1 MKKQRIL
8 ITGAAGF
15 IGYWLCK
22 KLLDNKNNE
31 VVGLDN
37 LNSYYS
43 VKLKKERI
51 KELKKAKNF
60 LFLKLDLLEKKR
72 LNQLFQ
78 KKKFNFV
85 YNLAAQAGV
94 RYSFENPESYFDSN
108 IIGFN
113 NILNLVE
120 KFKVKKLFFA
130 SSSSVY
136 GDIGPFPKKENTKL
150 NTLNIYSLSKLA
162 NEITAKLFAKKC
174 KAQII
179 GLRFFSIYGEWGR
192 PDMLILKYLLAAK
205 KKKNFE
211 LFNYGNHYRDFTYID
226 DAIQIVL
233 KLSKSKIKKKFDIF
247 NICSSKPIKITKILK
262 TINKLQIKTKVTKK
276 PLHKADVYK
285 TYGDNRKV
293 QNIVKKIKFTNYKIG
308 VQNTV
313 NGIKKTDICFNTI
326 SII

>member
-1 MKKQRIL
+1 MKKQKIL

-60 LFLKLDLLEKKR
+60 LFLKLDLLDKKS

-94 RYSFENPESYFDSN
+94 RYSFENPESYYDSN

-136 GDIGPFPKKENTKL
+136 GDIGPFPKKENSKL
-150 NTLNIYSLSKLA
+150 NTLNIYSFSKLA
-162 NEITAKLFAKKC
+162 NEITAKLFAKKS
-174 KAQII
+174 KTQII

-192 PDMLILKYLLAAK
+192 PDMLILKYLLTAK

-233 KLSKSKIKKKFDIF
+233 KLSKLKIKKKFDIF
-247 NICSSKPIKITKILK
+247 NICSSKPIKITEILK
-262 TINKLQIKTKVTKK
+262 IINKLQIKTKVTKK
-276 PLHKADVYK
+276 PLHKADVFK

-313 NGIKKTDICFNTI
+313 KWYKKNRHLF
-326 SII
+326 

>member
-1 MKKQRIL
+1 MKKQKIL

-60 LFLKLDLLEKKR
+60 IFLKLDLLEKKK

-94 RYSFENPESYFDSN
+94 RYSFENPESYCDSN

-136 GDIGPFPKKENTKL
+136 GDIGPFPKKENSKL

-162 NEITAKLFAKKC
+162 NEITAKLFAKKS
-174 KAQII
+174 KTQII

-247 NICSSKPIKITKILK
+247 NICSSKPIKITEILK
-262 TINKLQIKTKVTKK
+262 IINKLQIKTKVTKK
-276 PLHKADVYK
+276 PLHNADVFK

-313 NGIKKTDICFNTI
+313 KWYKKNRHLF
-326 SII
+326 